1 MYNTAMI
8 SSEMNQ
14 WFNYL
19 YYAAL
24 AGYLLC
30 AFLPLRF
37 KELAFP
43 VSVVFHMFSVLIRT
57 VLIGRIPLAGVFDTL
72 SFFALATAVCAGLFY
87 RKYRIVTF
95 LEGGTILAAVML
107 LFDLLAPREIHP
119 LPPVLR
125 TFWFEIHVG
134 LSFVSYAL
142 FAVGFLGGLD
152 YFLSGRNRQVLEA
165 EYRANLWGY
174 LLFSLAMIAG
184 GVWAYYA
191 WGTYWLWT
199 PKELWTTIVWFYY
212 SLYLHARIVRGWK
225 ESTRAVLAMTG
236 FAVVL
241 FTYMGVGLLMKSSH
255 SF

>member
-1 MYNTAMI
+1 MYNSKMMCSLI
-8 SSEMNQ
+8 PQGFEY
-14 WFNYL
+14 FL
-19 YYAAL
+19 YAAL

-30 AFLPLRF
+30 VFLPFRF
-37 KELAFP
+37 KVAAFP
-43 VSVVFHMFSVLIRT
+43 ASIVFHSIAVFLRT
-57 VLIGRIPLAGVFDTL
+57 VQAGRLPLTGVFDTL
-72 SFFALATAVCAGLFY
+72 SFFALATAVCAGFFY
-87 RKYRIVTF
+87 RRYRFVTF
-95 LEGGTILAAVML
+95 LQGGTILASVML
-107 LFDLLAPREIHP
+107 LLDLMAPHELRP
-119 LPPVLR
+119 LPPVLK

-152 YFLSGRNRQVLEA
+152 YFLSGHDRRVLEA
-165 EYRANLWGY
+165 EYRADLWGY
-174 LLFSLAMIAG
+174 ILFSLAMIAG

-225 ESTRAVLAMTG
+225 DSTRAVLAMTG